1 MNKLKTGLVLSGG
14 GAKGAYHA
22 GVVKA
27 LDEFGIHVDAI
38 AGASIGALNG
48 AILASAPSLQEGASR
63 LDQIWQLLK
72 SESPMKLQKNGLL
85 PTPAYLAFLA
95 SFGMRINPY
104 LLAGYAGY
112 QGIKQATR
120 FAESKLSDTPSFLS
134 HLSYFFDWVDDKCQP
149 RPSIL
154 DNDPL
159 QQLMNRYLDLDHLKQ
174 GIPLYISV
182 YESSG
187 GMLDMAQCVTAMLSL
202 GDTKPSNF
210 LHVQSLSQTDQKNA
224 LMASAALPLLYE
236 AQTIN
241 GKSYTDGGQGGWYSV
256 QGNTP
261 ITPLIQHG
269 CDVVIVTHLSD
280 GSLWNRHDFPDTQIV
295 DIRPKRSITRDGAT
309 DLLAFNPARITEW
322 IQQGYDDTYQSLER
336 IQVALASRGQLYTNM
351 QDQSVSENKM
361 LSAVERMKQS
371 LDRLK

>member
-1 MNKLKTGLVLSGG
+1 MSQLKTGLVLSGG

-27 LDEFGIHVDAI
+27 LDEFGVHVDAI

-48 AILASAPSLQEGASR
+48 AILASSPSLHEGAHR
-63 LDQIWQLLK
+63 LGQIWQLLQH
-72 SESPMKLQKNGLL
+72 ESPMKLQKNGLL

-112 QGIKQATR
+112 QGIKRATR
-120 FAESKLSDTPSFLS
+120 LAENNLAHTPSFLS
-134 HLSYFFDWVDDKCQP
+134 HLSDFFDWIEDQCQP
-149 RPSIL
+149 RSSIL

-174 GIPLYISV
+174 GMPLYISV

-187 GMLDMAQCVTAMLSL
+187 GLFDMAQCLNAMLNLS
-202 GDTKPSNF
+202 DTKPSSF

-236 AQTIN
+236 AQKIH

-261 ITPLIQHG
+261 ITPLIEHG

-280 GSLWNRHDFPDTQIV
+280 ASLWNRHDFPDTQVI
-295 DIRPKRSITRDGAT
+295 DIRPRRSISRDGMT
-309 DLLAFNPARITEW
+309 DLLAFNPERITEW
-322 IQQGYDDTYQSLER
+322 IQQGYNDTYQSLER
-336 IQVALASRGQLYTNM
+336 IQTALASRHQLYANM
-351 QDQSVSENKM
+351 QDQKINEKTM
-361 LSAVERMKQS
+361 LSAVEIMKQS
-371 LDRLK
+371 LSRLK